1 MNKVSTK
8 HRIRKNRILRELF
21 DRGPLSLAELSRITG
36 LTLPMVSR
44 IASELRKEEVI
55 GSQEEKKPSGAGRPP
70 IVASLK
76 GDAGV
81 VAGIDLGRRNASLVL
96 LGLDGRVVAERMLLS
111 PPPDDDRAINTF
123 ILRELERLLER
134 GSAPRSRLRGLGVAL
149 PGMVG
154 KAGER
159 EVPGGSTPPRGGGA
173 RLADVREQV
182 GVPLFVEHDVIAMA
196 LGEFW
201 FGAAKGERHALCINI
216 GWGLGL
222 ALILDGRLFYG
233 RDGYAGELGHIEAVP
248 GGDLCH
254 CGKQGCL
261 ETVASG
267 MAIGHEARKQ
277 LSAGAS
283 SLLTRMV
290 NGDLARVDAELVVSA
305 ARDGDALSLG
315 LLEEAGRRLGEGVGT
330 LINLFNPAA
339 VIFGGRVAQA
349 GELLL
354 DPLRGAALRHS
365 LMQSAA
371 GVDFRIAALGPGGG
385 ARGVAMLALR
395 DLFDVEHLNPQ
406 AFV

>member
-21 DRGPLSLAELSRITG
+21 DRGSLSLTDLARITG

-44 IASELRKEEVI
+44 IASELRKEEI
-55 GSQEEKKPSGAGRPP
+55 INCREEKKPSGAGRPP

-76 GDAGV
+76 GEAGV
-81 VAGIDLGRRNASLVL
+81 VVGIDLGRRNASLVL
-96 LGLDGRVVAERMLLS
+96 LGLDGRVVADRTLPS
-111 PPPDDDRAINTF
+111 PPPDDDRATSTF
-123 ILRELERLLER
+123 ILRELDRLLER
-134 GSAPRSRLRGLGVAL
+134 GSVPRSRLRGLGVAL
-149 PGMVG
+149 PGMIG
-154 KAGER
+154 RAGSGEI
-159 EVPGGSTPPRGGGA
+159 SKSRGAGIG
-173 RLADVREQV
+173 RLSEVRERS
-182 GVPLFVEHDVIAMA
+182 GVPLHVEHDVNAMA
-196 LGEFW
+196 LGEHW

-222 ALILDGRLFYG
+222 ALILDGRLYYG
-233 RDGYAGELGHIEAVP
+233 RDGYSGEFGHIEAVP
-248 GGDLCH
+248 GGELCH

-267 MAIGHEARKQ
+267 MAIGQVARNR

-290 NGDLARVDAELVVSA
+290 NGDLSSVDAEQVVGA
-305 ARDGDALSLG
+305 AREGDAFSLG
-315 LLEEAGRRLGEGVGT
+315 LLEEAGRKLGEGVGM
-330 LINLFNPAA
+330 LINLFNPSV

-349 GELLL
+349 GGLLL
-354 DPLRGAALRHS
+354 DPLRTVALRHS
-365 LMQSAA
+365 LMQAA
-371 GVDFRIAALGPGGG
+371 EGVDFRVATLGPGGG

-406 AFV
+406 AYV